1 MSSSIP
7 LSGAG
12 KPSRAAS
19 AVVARK
25 AQGFQVFRIDSYS
38 VTTELISGGERIT
51 SEPFIVGGRC
61 WRVDYYPNGT
71 DGSKDDDSDAI
82 AVYLRLEGAGHIKT
96 ERVRADYKF
105 SLLDLAG
112 NAAYE
117 LPKETATFTALRPCF
132 TAAAAV
138 YGGHAPALRVE
149 EAGGD
154 PGRGYACF
162 ITKEELRKRG
172 EKLLKDDSLAIRCDI
187 TIAQVGSLAVAPPRG
202 AVGPSRPGGYHNC
215 GGYESPD
222 EMYGEH
228 DGRCGQPLPPDDKEY
243 IRRCLTA
250 QRRNY

>member
-117 LPKETATFTALRPCF
+117 LPKETATFTAVAKSEKNLGGAEKKKCHNDMAPLR
-132 TAAAAV
+132 
-138 YGGHAPALRVE
+138 HL
-149 EAGGD
+149 
-154 PGRGYACF
+154 
-162 ITKEELRKRG
+162 TKDKYNS
-172 EKLLKDDSLAIRCDI
+172 LK
-187 TIAQVGSLAVAPPRG
+187 
-202 AVGPSRPGGYHNC
+202 
-215 GGYESPD
+215 
-222 EMYGEH
+222 
-228 DGRCGQPLPPDDKEY
+228 
-243 IRRCLTA
+243 
-250 QRRNY
+250 